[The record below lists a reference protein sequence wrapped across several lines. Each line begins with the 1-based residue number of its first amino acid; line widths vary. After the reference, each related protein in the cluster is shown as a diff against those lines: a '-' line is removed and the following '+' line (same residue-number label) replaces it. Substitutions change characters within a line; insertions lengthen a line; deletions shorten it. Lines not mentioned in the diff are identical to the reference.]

1 MNQFPLNLEK
11 ITKFL
16 SNPIKLTPD
25 EIFTRFM
32 NESIDDLFLTRSN
45 NKFVC
50 GGHIE

>member
-1 MNQFPLNLEK
+1 MNLYPSSLEK

-16 SNPIKLTPD
+16 SNPITLTPN
-25 EIFTRFM
+25 EIFTRFIH
-32 NESIDDLFLTRSN
+32 ESVDDLFLTRSD